1 MKKFKIIF
9 LFLFT
14 GLISFSQAKYHNIS
28 SNILGEDREL
38 KILLPRGYSED
49 DDKAYPVI
57 YVFDGDYLFE
67 VVAGNV
73 VYYAYWEDIPESIVV
88 GVNQVDSREED
99 LMYSEQ
105 NSLPVESGAD
115 FFEFVGKELI
125 PFVEDKYKTET
136 FRVAVGHGETA
147 NFINY
152 YLIRQNPV
160 FNVYVSIS
168 PDLAIDVEKYLGE
181 RLMNVE
187 EKIFYYLAVSNTDIK
202 HIMEGVASLDN
213 TVKGIENNN
222 LLYAFDEF
230 DGSTHYAMPA
240 HAIPKALESIF
251 FIFQPITK
259 KEYNESILKLEGSPV
274 VYLEDKY
281 AEIQNLFGIEK
292 QIIIND
298 FKAVAAAIKKKQKWE
313 YYEELSKLARDNYPE
328 TVLSKYY
335 KGLYLE
341 NIGESKKA
349 MKTFQS
355 GYILEEI
362 GGITKDLMLEKAEA
376 IKRDFGY

>member
-1 MKKFKIIF
+1 MNK
-9 LFLFT
+9 LTLT
-14 GLISFSQAKYHNIS
+14 MLLVLTVLMSFSQAKYEKIS
-28 SNILGEDREL
+28 SQILGEDREL

-49 DDKAYPVI
+49 DKKAYPVI

-67 VVAGNV
+67 AVSGNV
-73 VYYAYWEDIPESIVV
+73 DYYAYWEDIPESIVV
-88 GVNQVDSREED
+88 GINQVESREDD

-105 NSLPVESGAD
+105 NSLPIESGAD

-125 PFVEDKYKTET
+125 PFIEDKYKTET

-152 YLIRQNPV
+152 YLVRQNPV
-160 FNVYVSIS
+160 FNAYVTIS
-168 PDLAIDVEKYLGE
+168 PDFALDMEKYLGE
-181 RLMNVE
+181 RLKNLE
-187 EKIFYYLAVSNTDIK
+187 QKIFYYLAVSNTDVK
-202 HIMEGVASLDN
+202 HIMEGTVSLDN
-213 TVKGIENNN
+213 TIKGIDNTN
-222 LLYAFDEF
+222 LLYSFKEF
-230 DGSTHYAMPA
+230 DGPTHYAMPA

-251 FIFQPITK
+251 FTFRPISK
-259 KEYNESILKLEGSPV
+259 KEYKESILKLEGSPV
-274 VYLEDKY
+274 EYLLDKY
-281 AEIQNLFGIEK
+281 AEIKNLFGIEK
-292 QIIIND
+292 QILIND

>member
-1 MKKFKIIF
+1 MRKFKIIF
-9 LFLFT
+9 FPLFT

-38 KILLPRGYSED
+38 KILLPRSYSED

-57 YVFDGDYLFE
+57 Y
-67 VVAGNV
+67 
-73 VYYAYWEDIPESIVV
+73 
-88 GVNQVDSREED
+88 
-99 LMYSEQ
+99 
-105 NSLPVESGAD
+105 
-115 FFEFVGKELI
+115 
-125 PFVEDKYKTET
+125 
-136 FRVAVGHGETA
+136 
-147 NFINY
+147 
-152 YLIRQNPV
+152 
-160 FNVYVSIS
+160 
-168 PDLAIDVEKYLGE
+168 
-181 RLMNVE
+181 
-187 EKIFYYLAVSNTDIK
+187 
-202 HIMEGVASLDN
+202 
-213 TVKGIENNN
+213 
-222 LLYAFDEF
+222 EF
-230 DGSTHYAMPA
+230 DGSIHCAMPA

-376 IKRDFGY
+376 IKKDFGYKWQK